1 MYFIEEL
8 HREGAYEQAVQLCDR
23 LAAPVG
29 QCLHAHQSLVVPL
42 VPMPVPLHQCP
53 PSGGTTGINAST
65 TTPESDGREEAQQH
79 ISRLVNYMTNQQ
91 CLRHGATPTNNNTYL
106 YSLTHQP
113 SNYVT
118 SQPACWP
125 MPAWP
130 DSHASTPEF
139 GETTGATILCIDSV
153 NLDGQTLLPL
163 HSLVVQQVS
172 LTMANSCVAWY
183 CNKQQLYT
191 VKID

>member
-1 MYFIEEL
+1 MS
-8 HREGAYEQAVQLCDR
+8 R
-23 LAAPVG
+23 LSNYVTDWQRLLANASMLTRVWLYHWY
-29 QCLHAHQSLVVPL
+29 QCHYHYTNVHSLVVPL
-42 VPMPVPLHQCP
+42 VPMPVPLHQ
-53 PSGGTTGINAST
+53 SLMAA
-65 TTPESDGREEAQQH
+65 EAQQH
-79 ISRLVNYMTNQQ
+79 ISRLANYMTNQQ

-125 MPAWP
+125 MRAWP

-172 LTMANSCVAWY
+172 LTMANSCVA
-183 CNKQQLYT
+183 
-191 VKID
+191 